1 MKYSPS
7 CGKGLPL
14 LPFLL
19 ACAGLLEGRFGRRG
33 NFLAA
38 AGFLLGIGALQ
49 AGLLLSGQDKMLLL
63 TLLPLTAYLPAVIGI
78 HILSGAGFLPNCR
91 RLDDGNAG
99 FLYAYVFTKAVRSIF
114 PKAGKHFPLAAQPYP
129 DRMPAVHCRPAF
141 TDSLPIFTQAVSRLC
156 SA

>member
-1 MKYSPS
+1 MHIIEIQPFLWE
-7 CGKGLPL
+7 GITFIA
-14 LPFLL
+14 FLL

-78 HILSGAGFLPNCR
+78 HILSGAGF
-91 RLDDGNAG
+91 
-99 FLYAYVFTKAVRSIF
+99 
-114 PKAGKHFPLAAQPYP
+114 
-129 DRMPAVHCRPAF
+129 
-141 TDSLPIFTQAVSRLC
+141 
-156 SA
+156 